1 MSFFLK
7 KENTGSSPEVLID
20 EEKQFMRI
28 AGESFHE
35 NTIEFFKEINDWL
48 EGYLKSEFGA
58 FTFECDMKYFNSS
71 TAKLLLNMLLHMDA
85 SAAPGKKITV
95 NWITTADNDII
106 IECGEDFKNEMSHLE
121 FNLIIN

>member
-7 KENTGSSPEVLID
+7 KENTGSAPEVLID

-28 AGESFHE
+28 AGESFQE

-48 EGYLKSEFGA
+48 EEYLKSEFSA

-71 TAKLLLNMLLHMDA
+71 TAKLLFNMLLNMDA

-106 IECGEDFKNEMSHLE
+106 LECGEEFKKEMSNLE
-121 FNLIIN
+121 FNLIVN